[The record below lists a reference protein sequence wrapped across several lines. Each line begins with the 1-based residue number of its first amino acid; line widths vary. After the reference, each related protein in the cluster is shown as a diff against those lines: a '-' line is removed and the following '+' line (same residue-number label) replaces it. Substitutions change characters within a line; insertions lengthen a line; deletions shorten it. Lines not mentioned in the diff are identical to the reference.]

1 MPALLPR
8 AAYLPAGPPAPFR
21 ACLTFCDLDVQLTC
35 DDPAYL
41 KMFLHTYHRFRAQGQ
56 ATRPAQAVKIAIYT
70 SAANGWGRPMLLI
83 DGMAWPLADPA
94 RLQAYVYE
102 LILFEL
108 AARVRSHM
116 LIHAAALVHR
126 DRGLIIVGD
135 SQHGKT
141 TLALA
146 LLRRGFR
153 FLSDELAALARHDG
167 RVYPFPRR
175 LRIRPGMLE
184 LAGYDLP
191 AATLAPRWLDKLVLD
206 AEEIEPAAL
215 ALPAPL
221 TDIIVLH
228 DPARREQPDPASDR
242 LEVTLDRID
251 AGLLES
257 VRVLGGDA
265 AVTVQ
270 STGDYPTL
278 QIAVPQPTSL
288 LPALEQACHA
298 RGILMLDVRKRAE
311 GAPRFTGPARLEPIS
326 ASAAVMHLLAGFHG
340 SHRSAILRQDCCGQA
355 TRLYLELARLVTP
368 VRAHRLYT
376 GPLDDMADQVCA
388 LMAEPPRA

>member
-8 AAYLPAGPPAPFR
+8 AAYLPAGRPAPFR
-21 ACLTFCDLDVQLTC
+21 AHLTFCDLDVQLTC

-41 KMFLHTYHRFRAQGQ
+41 KMFLHTYHRFRAQGP
-56 ATRPAQAVKIAIYT
+56 ATPPAQAVEITVYT
-70 SAANGWGRPMLLI
+70 TARNGWGHPMLLI

-108 AARVRSHM
+108 AARVRSHI
-116 LIHAAALVHR
+116 LIHAAALVHNG
-126 DRGLIIVGD
+126 RGIIVVGD

-141 TLALA
+141 TLVLA

-167 RVYPFPRR
+167 WVYPFPRR

-184 LAGYDLP
+184 LAGYAP
-191 AATLAPRWLDKLVLD
+191 PVATPAPRWLDKLVLD
-206 AEEIEPAAL
+206 VEELEAGAPAA
-215 ALPAPL
+215 PAPL
-221 TDIIVLH
+221 TDIIILH
-228 DPARREQPDPASDR
+228 DPAQRDQPDLAPNR
-242 LEVTLDRID
+242 LEVTLDHID
-251 AGLLES
+251 AGLIES
-257 VRVLGGDA
+257 VRVLGG
-265 AVTVQ
+265 AVAVEA
-270 STGDYPTL
+270 TGDYPTL
-278 QIAVPQPTSL
+278 QITAPQPANL

-311 GAPRFTGPARLEPIS
+311 VSPRFTGPARLEPIS
-326 ASAAVMHLLAGFHG
+326 ASAAIMHLLAGFHG
-340 SHRSAILRQDCCGQA
+340 SHRSAILRQDCRGQA

-368 VRAHRLYT
+368 TRCHRLHT
-376 GPLDDMADQVCA
+376 GPLDDMADLVHA
-388 LMAEPPRA
+388 HMADSPLA